1 MSTTL
6 FFLVPIGMLAVVW
19 SVCFV
24 GCVLQTGGLE
34 APYSNNILQEPSL
47 VAYWPLSDFPNA
59 QLPAGA
65 PALPPPPQGSTSLGI
80 AQDISGNNHNG
91 NYLNPPIYP
100 SGTTFLTTMGN
111 PPVDLNPT
119 LNLHQASIVP
129 GDAFAQGSK
138 NLPAC
143 VDFEGGYVSI
153 PWAANSPALTEFTLE
168 AWIKPRW
175 SVTGFIWYV
184 FGARTNNGTGFAL
197 YINAQN
203 QWEFTTGD
211 GTLPTNV
218 NTMVP
223 AAVNNAL
230 TYVAVTFKS
239 TSGATG
245 TLSLWINPASDD
257 DSNTPPPPIAAWP
270 PPPPAPPTTTTYVA
284 IDSTQPMTFFIGAGD
299 NQDAQTPRTQN
310 GGAGAP
316 LHPFQGLIQSVA
328 LYNTALEPTDLAS
341 HFQNG
346 TGG

>member
-19 SVCFV
+19 SFCFV
-24 GCVLQTGGLE
+24 GACFPTSGLPGP
-34 APYSNNILQEPSL
+34 PYSNTILNEPSL
-47 VAYWPLSDFPNA
+47 IAYWPLSDFPNA

-65 PALPPPPQGSTSLGI
+65 PALPPAPQGSTSVGI
-80 AQDISGNNHNG
+80 ALDLTGKNHNG
-91 NYLNPPIYP
+91 SYINPPAYP
-100 SGTTFLTTMGN
+100 SGTTTPQVGA
-111 PPVDLNPT
+111 NPT
-119 LNLHQASIVP
+119 LNLHQASIVA
-129 GDAFAQGSK
+129 GDAFAVGSK

-153 PWAANSPALTEFTLE
+153 PWAANSPALTDFTLE

-175 SVTGFIWYV
+175 MVTGFIWYV

-203 QWEFTTGD
+203 QWELTVGD
-211 GTLPTNV
+211 GTAPTNV
-218 NTMVP
+218 NTMVQ
-223 AAVNNAL
+223 AAVNNSL

-239 TSGATG
+239 ATQV
-245 TLSLWINPASDD
+245 LSLWIDPASDSD
-257 DSNTPPPPIAAWP
+257 GNTPPPPPTAAWP

-284 IDSTQPMTFFIGAGD
+284 IDPTQPMTFFIGAGD
-299 NQDAQTPRTQN
+299 NQDAQTPRTQG

-341 HFQNG
+341 HFAD
-346 TGG
+346 GGGSGS

>member
-19 SVCFV
+19 SLCFV
-24 GCVLQTGGLE
+24 GVCLQTSGL
-34 APYSNNILQEPSL
+34 AQPYSNTILAEPSL
-47 VAYWPLSDFPNA
+47 VAYWPLSDFPNS

-65 PALPPPPQGSTSLGI
+65 PALPPPPQGSTGLGI
-80 AQDISGNNHNG
+80 ALDLTGKNHNG
-91 NYLNPPIYP
+91 SYINPPIYP

-111 PPVDLNPT
+111 PPVDLKPT

-129 GDAFAQGSK
+129 GDAFASGSK

-175 SVTGFIWYV
+175 TVTGFIWYV

-197 YINAQN
+197 FINDQN
-203 QWEFTTGD
+203 QWQLAIGN
-211 GTLPTNV
+211 GTAISMI

-223 AAVNNAL
+223 AAVNNTL
-230 TYVAVTFKS
+230 SYVAVTFNS
-239 TSGATG
+239 TTQV
-245 TLSLWINPASDD
+245 LSLWINPASDTD
-257 DSNTPPPPIAAWP
+257 TPPPTPAWP
-270 PPPPAPPTTTTYVA
+270 PSPTTTTTYVA
-284 IDSTQPMTFFIGAGD
+284 IDPTQPMTFFIGAGD
-299 NQDAQTPRTQN
+299 NQNAQTPRTQA

-316 LHPFQGLIQSVA
+316 SFPFQGLIQSVA
-328 LYNTALEPTDLAS
+328 LYSTALDPTDLAS

-346 TGG
+346 AG

>member
-19 SVCFV
+19 SFCFV
-24 GCVLQTGGLE
+24 GACFPTSGLPGP
-34 APYSNNILQEPSL
+34 PYSNTILNEPSL
-47 VAYWPLSDFPNA
+47 IAYWPLSDFLNS

-65 PALPPPPQGSTSLGI
+65 PALPPPPGGSTSVGI
-80 AQDISGNNHNG
+80 ALDLTGKNHNG
-91 NYLNPPIYP
+91 SYINPPAYP
-100 SGTTFLTTMGN
+100 SGTTIPQVGT
-111 PPVDLNPT
+111 NPT

-129 GDAFAQGSK
+129 GDAFAVGSK

-175 SVTGFIWYV
+175 TVTGFIWYV

-197 YINAQN
+197 FINAQN
-203 QWEFTTGD
+203 QWELTVGD
-211 GTLPTNV
+211 GTAPTNV
-218 NTMVP
+218 NTMVQ
-223 AAVNNAL
+223 AAVNNSL

-239 TSGATG
+239 ATQV
-245 TLSLWINPASDD
+245 LSLWIDPASES
-257 DSNTPPPPIAAWP
+257 DSNNPPPPTAAWP
-270 PPPPAPPTTTTYVA
+270 PDPTTVTPYVA
-284 IDSTQPMTFFIGAGD
+284 IDSTQPVTFFIGAGD
-299 NQDAQTPRTQN
+299 NQNAQTPRTQG

-328 LYNTALEPTDLAS
+328 LY
-341 HFQNG
+341 
-346 TGG
+346 